1 MENVLSREFDS
12 LQQGLD
18 WIGSHEFSVM
28 QFHGMRDGEKWSVTV
43 NVSDE
48 LELANSEAATNR
60 VRLEEEKRRAEED
73 AKQLARAEQQRLEEE
88 RVEVAMHKA
97 RLEEESKRLEQER
110 LKAETESR
118 RLEQER
124 VEAEA
129 TARRNEEE
137 RLRLEEASR
146 KLEEEKMRLAKPKP
160 EKPSAVY
167 FFDDPDI
174 GPVYVGESID
184 LDRRLYTHVQNAIKQ
199 SSFAHWLLSRV
210 LQQKPIIVRFA
221 MFPSERIAHI
231 MEWRL
236 RRRFSKHGYTLF
248 NDEPVSHGA
257 KDIARSIQRI
267 EIDTRVLIEEG
278 FVDGKIVE
286 SDDLD
291 SVK

>member
-18 WIGSHEFSVM
+18 WIASHEFSVT
-28 QFHGMRDGEKWSVTV
+28 QFHGMKDRERWGVTL
-43 NVSDE
+43 NVSEE
-48 LELANSEAATNR
+48 LELANSEAAINR
-60 VRLEEEKRRAEED
+60 ARLEEEKRRAEED
-73 AKQLARAEQQRLEEE
+73 AKQLARAEQQRLEQEK
-88 RVEVAMHKA
+88 VEVAMHKA

-110 LKAETESR
+110 LKAEAESK

-124 VEAEA
+124 EVAEA
-129 TARRNEEE
+129 SARRNEEE
-137 RLRLEEASR
+137 RLRLEEENR
-146 KLEEEKMRLAKPKP
+146 KLEEEKRRLAKPKP

-167 FFDDPDI
+167 FFEDPDI
-174 GPVYVGESID
+174 GPVYVGESMDI
-184 LDRRLYTHVQNAIKQ
+184 DRRLYTHVQNAIKQ
-199 SSFAHWLLSRV
+199 SSFTHWLLSRV

-236 RRRFSKHGYTLF
+236 RRRFAKQGYTLF

-278 FVDGKIVE
+278 FVDGHIVE
-286 SDDLD
+286 GGDLEP
-291 SVK
+291 VK